1 MSEKNLI
8 LPEGVAAG
16 IEAYV
21 RAAIKQHINTETE
34 RYTITVH
41 SHNIG
46 SYALAVIA
54 KPMTRFDIEMKD
66 LEEE

>member
-34 RYTITVH
+34 RYTINVL

-46 SYALAVIA
+46 SYTLVVNA
-54 KPMTRFDIEMKD
+54 KPMTRFDIEMRD